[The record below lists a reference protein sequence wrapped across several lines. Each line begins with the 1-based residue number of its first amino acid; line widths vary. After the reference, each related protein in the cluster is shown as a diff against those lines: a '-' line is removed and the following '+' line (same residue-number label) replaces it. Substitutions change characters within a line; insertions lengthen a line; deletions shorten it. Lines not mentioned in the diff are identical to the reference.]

1 MGPQVAFIDAN
12 VIFSKTLRDWICLLR
27 LETGGHL
34 FVLHTSEEALTEAAY
49 KLRKK
54 MPDAPGDSIRSI
66 IEHVRNAVDDIVVSF
81 PSGAS
86 FPGADKDDR
95 HIHAA
100 AKASGADYL
109 LTQDAGFAGIDP
121 DLLPYE
127 VITPDLFFA
136 LVAANNPAAADRV
149 IRRQLK
155 YFDSKPDVKGLSEA
169 LMDAKCE
176 IFAECVKRHL
186 ERMAHGQSTVGLSQ
200 QVLKECSGQVGCN

>member
-1 MGPQVAFIDAN
+1 MGPQVAFVDAN
-12 VIFSKTLRDWICLLR
+12 VLVSKTLRDWICLLR
-27 LETGGHL
+27 IETGGGL
-34 FVLHTSEEALTEAAY
+34 FVLHSSEDALTETAY

-54 MPDAPGDSIRSI
+54 LPDAPGDTIAGIRASIRS
-66 IEHVRNAVDDIVVSF
+66 ALDDVLD
-81 PSGAS
+81 S
-86 FPGADKDDR
+86 FPGGESFPGKDRYDR

-155 YFDSKPDVKGLSEA
+155 YFDSKPDVKRLSEA

-186 ERMAHGQSTVGLSQ
+186 ERMAHGQSTAGLSQ